1 MGRGASRSAREWPSV
16 ALGLGGQA
24 AAQGVD
30 AADRGDLAHP
40 IAAADRRELDPD
52 RRLAGERELPV
63 QSTEEILAEAE
74 RIDTE
79 EDERFGER
87 RGGDRLLRE
96 LFGQN
101 KGAIFKSRR
110 VEGANEV
117 GLASGFRGRILWNYL
132 APRTILNM

>member
-1 MGRGASRSAREWPSV
+1 V
-16 ALGLGGQA
+16 
-24 AAQGVD
+24 
-30 AADRGDLAHP
+30 
-40 IAAADRRELDPD
+40 AADRRELDPD

-79 EDERFGER
+79 EDERFGEC

-101 KGAIFKSRR
+101 KGAIFKCHRA
-110 VEGANEV
+110 EGANEV